1 MTQNIILL
9 LAFLCANLPWF
20 SEKLFYVY
28 PLKNQNAN
36 QNKQLNKHLGWRLL
50 ELITFYFIV
59 GGIALYA
66 ENNTMGQLAP
76 QQWEFY
82 AVTAC
87 LFLVF
92 TFPGFVYRILW
103 KK

>member
-1 MTQNIILL
+1 MTKIIVLL
-9 LAFLCANLPWF
+9 LAFFIANLPWF
-20 SEKLFYVY
+20 SENLFFFY
-28 PLKNQNAN
+28 PLN
-36 QNKQLNKHLGWRLL
+36 NKHLGWRLL
-50 ELITFYFIV
+50 ELIVLYFIA

-66 ENNTMGQLAP
+66 EKNTMGQIAP

>member
-28 PLKNQNAN
+28 PLKKQNQN
-36 QNKQLNKHLGWRLL
+36 QEHTKHLGWRLL
-50 ELITFYFIV
+50 ELITLYFV
-59 GGIALYA
+59 AGGIALYA

-92 TFPGFVYRILW
+92 TFPGFVYRVLW

>member
-28 PLKNQNAN
+28 PLRS
-36 QNKQLNKHLGWRLL
+36 KHLGWRLL
-50 ELITFYFIV
+50 ELITLYFIV

-92 TFPGFVYRILW
+92 TFPGFVYRVLW